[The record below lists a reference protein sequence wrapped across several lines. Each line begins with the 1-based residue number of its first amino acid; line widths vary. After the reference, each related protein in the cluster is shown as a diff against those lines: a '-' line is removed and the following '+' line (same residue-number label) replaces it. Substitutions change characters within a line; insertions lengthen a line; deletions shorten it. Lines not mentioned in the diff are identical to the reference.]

1 MLGTVRAIMYGARH
15 ELHQQRANRRTLYSL
30 KNNVAHPDEGIG
42 LSCHSNGAW
51 GWGKLK
57 SRDSHEQRDQQ
68 KK

>member
-1 MLGTVRAIMYGARH
+1 MVHRYRLRSSNIGIAMTA
-15 ELHQQRANRRTLYSL
+15 Q
-30 KNNVAHPDEGIG
+30 AHPDEGIG